1 MSLSLPKHLKQP
13 SVIGF
18 CVSLGAHLLATAWIV
33 GIFSQ
38 EKVTQVGNAPI
49 TMSLASINTN
59 APQKTYSKPT
69 KPKQRNERN
78 KLHKQKHK
86 AKHKIPTQEILQ
98 DQPQVK
104 QISQDDTAKPTP
116 QEGEETKESASNQD
130 SQGSTQELLAH
141 NEGISDEFYTKVQ
154 IAIARKHDYP
164 QLARI
169 RGMQGTVVV
178 EFCLK
183 PDGSIEG
190 IRVVRSNAGDI
201 LNKQAIQTIKAAHK
215 SFPIPSK
222 IVLLKIPIN
231 YDLTDS

>member
-1 MSLSLPKHLKQP
+1 MSLSLPKHLKTP
-13 SVIGF
+13 SAIGF
-18 CVSLGAHLLATAWIV
+18 CVSLGLHLLGLSWIV
-33 GIFSQ
+33 WVFSD
-38 EKVTQVGNAPI
+38 EKIAQVGSAPI

-69 KPKQRNERN
+69 KPKQEQSQ
-78 KLHKQKHK
+78 LHKQKHK

-98 DQPQVK
+98 DQAQAKQLPQ
-104 QISQDDTAKPTP
+104 DTAKPTP
-116 QEGEETKESASNQD
+116 QEGEETKESASNQN

-154 IAIARKHDYP
+154 AAIARKHDYP

-231 YDLTDS
+231 YGLTDS

>member
-1 MSLSLPKHLKQP
+1 
-13 SVIGF
+13 
-18 CVSLGAHLLATAWIV
+18 
-33 GIFSQ
+33 
-38 EKVTQVGNAPI
+38 
-49 TMSLASINTN
+49 MSLASINTN
-59 APQKTYSKPT
+59 ALQKTYSKPT
-69 KPKQRNERN
+69 KPKQEQSQ
-78 KLHKQKHK
+78 LHKQKHK

-98 DQPQVK
+98 DQAQAKQLPQ
-104 QISQDDTAKPTP
+104 DTAKPTP
-116 QEGEETKESASNQD
+116 QEGEETKESASNQN

-141 NEGISDEFYTKVQ
+141 SEGISDEFYTKVQ
-154 IAIARKHDYP
+154 AAIARKHDYP

-231 YDLTDS
+231 YGLTDS